1 MKAIRFPTTTE
12 HQTNRTHIARILR
25 SEDIIDCI
33 KVNIDGRLRIQSI
46 SWNEYWA
53 PVRLQLSPETNRQ
66 LRILQAS
73 RRAYLSSGFSLPLA
87 RPYCHAYFSLLQSA
101 LQGLEKLPNDKKLLH
116 AILGFECAAAR
127 WPDQFSASAAI
138 TSNVRNPVYLLSKL
152 REPQAYD
159 DPKFLPR
166 ITVWNPSQHANGK
179 ASLFFHYRQI
189 KIDKTDGICL
199 LAYPTVELSSR
210 PNSFA
215 CIQNLISGLTHKKD
229 PRCRRR
235 SELISDGSIGPFFSG
250 QSISEEFRRTNE
262 IKIADLGA
270 GGGGVLRQ
278 ICERLLEDHPHLTAG
293 KKFSWTA
300 VDVKFRNPGRHA
312 RNRRFRQHLS
322 SLRWEQADYLS
333 WIDRQPV
340 SRNEKSFHVILLC
353 RLLNNL
359 SDFSI
364 GWIDDWP
371 QVQRLTLGKLAF
383 KKWQHNSYRPHVCLG
398 QKGFVPESLI
408 ASNSRVQLLRG
419 SSFCQASLTDYY
431 RALYR
436 IEHDSFPKDANPQAI
451 FFPIRRFKDSSL
463 LLPSGESV
471 VRKLAA
477 LGHLL
482 VIEDVDC
489 RAGELRR
496 HLESH
501 KLNHLAA
508 SDSTDRKRMRSS
520 RLLCVCSKEDRSRLP
535 GKRIW

>member
-1 MKAIRFPTTTE
+1 MKAIRLPTTAE
-12 HQTNRTHIARILR
+12 HQANRIHIARILR
-25 SEDIIDCI
+25 SEAILDCI
-33 KVNIDGRLRIQSI
+33 KVNIDGRLRTHSI
-46 SWNEYWA
+46 SWNEYWSTFH
-53 PVRLQLSPETNRQ
+53 LQMPPAVNWHLHA
-66 LRILQAS
+66 LRAA
-73 RRAYLSSGFSLPLA
+73 RRDYIFSGFSLPLA
-87 RPYCHAYFSLLQSA
+87 RSYCHAYFSLLQ
-101 LQGLEKLPNDKKLLH
+101 LVLLELKNLPEGKRLLH
-116 AILGFECAAAR
+116 AILGFECTAVR

-152 REPQAYD
+152 REPRAYD
-159 DPKFLPR
+159 DPKFLPL
-166 ITVWNPSQHANGK
+166 ITVWNSSPYLDGK
-179 ASLFFHYRQI
+179 ASLYFHYRQI
-189 KIDKTDGICL
+189 KIAKEEGICL
-199 LAYPTVELSSR
+199 LAYPSVEISSR
-210 PNSFA
+210 PDSFA
-215 CIQNLISGLTHKKD
+215 CIQNMISGLTHKKD

-235 SELISDGSIGPFFSG
+235 SKLISNGSIGPFFSG
-250 QSISEEFRRTNE
+250 QTASEEFRRTNE

-270 GGGGVLRQ
+270 GGGGVLRE

-300 VDVKFRNPGRHA
+300 VDVKFRNPKRHA

-340 SRNEKSFHVILLC
+340 SGNEKPFHVILLC

-371 QVQRLTLGKLAF
+371 QVQKLALR
-383 KKWQHNSYRPHVCLG
+383 KLTYHEWQQDRYRPHVCLR
-398 QKGFVPESLI
+398 QERFVSECLI
-408 ASNSRVQLLRG
+408 ASNARVQLLRG

-436 IEHDSFPKDANPQAI
+436 VEHDSFPEDANPEAI

-463 LLPSGESV
+463 LLPSGDSAV
-471 VRKLAA
+471 KKLAS
-477 LGHLL
+477 LGRLL
-482 VIEDVDC
+482 VIEDIDC
-489 RAGELRR
+489 RASELRR

-501 KLNHLAA
+501 NLYHLAA
-508 SDSTDRKRMRSS
+508 SDSTDRRRMRSS
-520 RLLCVCSKEDRSRLP
+520 RLLCVCSKEDGSRLP